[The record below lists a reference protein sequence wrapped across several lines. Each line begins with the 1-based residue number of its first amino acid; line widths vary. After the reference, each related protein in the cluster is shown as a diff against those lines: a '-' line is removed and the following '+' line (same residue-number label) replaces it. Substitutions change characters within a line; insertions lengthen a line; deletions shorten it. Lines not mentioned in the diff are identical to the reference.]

1 MSETASNG
9 ILRLLDKSLRP
20 KSIAVIGASAVPEK
34 LGYKLV
40 NNIIKDGYTGRIFPI
55 NPKENEILG
64 LKAYPSVLDVPEDI
78 DAAVI
83 SVPAKFC
90 AQVAEDCGRKGV
102 KGLIV
107 ITSGFSEVGRKDL
120 EDELLGIARRHGMRI
135 IGPNVVGILSNA
147 DKLNASFAPFLPFPG
162 KASMVSQSGALV
174 VAIDAATYSRHV
186 GFDKLISIGNMSDVD
201 MADCIDWLDSDP
213 ETTCISLYIEGLR
226 NGRRFIDAA
235 RRCRKP
241 IIALKSGVSAH
252 GAAAAASHTGSLAGA
267 AKVYDAAFK
276 QAGIVTASD
285 LNNLFDRSLALSLQ
299 PAMNG
304 DNLLILTNGGGIGV
318 LATDAAEKL
327 GLPLS
332 FAPNDLQ
339 QELRKCMP
347 EFGSAKNPVDITGM
361 GGAEWYY
368 ESVKTCLRH
377 SWVDGLVVLYCET
390 SMTVPDEVVAAIH
403 KSIVDSGVKDKPVTI
418 ACVGGEQSTVAMH
431 WLMSNGIPAYD
442 VPDKAVNAMVAL
454 REYSR
459 FRATVTEIQP
469 IPAEPHPAVARKI
482 IAGARA
488 AGRAALTEIEAKEIF
503 SAYGIPV
510 ARTTLAKSEDAAVKA
525 AEGTGY
531 PVVMKIVS
539 PDIIHKSDAGGVK
552 VNIRDADGVRRAFRA
567 ILDSAKAYKPGA
579 DIHGVVVQE
588 MAKSGTEVI
597 LGSVNDASFGPTIM
611 FGLGGIFVEVLKDVT
626 FRVAPVTSV
635 QAERMLSEI
644 AAAPI
649 LRGARGEA
657 PRDREA
663 LAQAITAY
671 SRMVLDLGDEIA
683 ESDANPIFVYE
694 QGKGLKA
701 VDARII
707 LRKSAG

>member
-1 MSETASNG
+1 MPENNLNG
-9 ILRLLDKSLRP
+9 ALKLLDKALRP
-20 KSIAVIGASAVPEK
+20 ASIAVLGASASPDK

-40 NNIIKDGYTGRIFPI
+40 NNIIKDGYAGRIYPI
-55 NPKENEILG
+55 NPKEKEILG
-64 LKAYPSVLDVPEDI
+64 LTAYPSVLDVPGNI
-78 DAAVI
+78 DAAVV
-83 SVPAKFC
+83 SVPARLC
-90 AQVAEDCGRKGV
+90 AQVIEECGKKGV
-102 KGLIV
+102 KGLII

-120 EDELLGIARRHGMRI
+120 EDEILGIARRYGMRI
-135 IGPNVVGILSNA
+135 IGPNVVGILSNS

-186 GFDKLISIGNMSDVD
+186 GFDKLISIGNMSDAD
-201 MADCIDWLDSDP
+201 MADCIDWLDNDP
-213 ETTCISLYIEGLR
+213 QTTCISLYIEGLR

-235 RRCRKP
+235 RRSRTP
-241 IIALKSGVSAH
+241 IIALKAGVSAH

-276 QAGIVTASD
+276 QAGIVSATD

-299 PAMNG
+299 PPMNG
-304 DNLLILTNGGGIGV
+304 DNLVVLTNGGGIGV
-318 LATDAAEKL
+318 LATDAAEKF
-327 GLPLS
+327 GMPLS
-332 FAPNDLQ
+332 FAPKDLQ
-339 QELRKCMP
+339 EDMRKSMP
-347 EFGSAKNPVDITGM
+347 EFGSAKNPIDITGM

-377 SWVDGLVVLYCET
+377 PWVDGLVVLYCET
-390 SMTVPDEVVAAIH
+390 SMTVPDEVVKAIH
-403 KSIVDSGVKDKPVTI
+403 KSIVDSGQKDKPVTI
-418 ACVGGEQSTVAMH
+418 ACVGGEQSAAAMH
-431 WLMSNGIPAYD
+431 WLMGAGIPAYD
-442 VPDKAVNAMVAL
+442 VPDKAVSAMAAL
-454 REYSR
+454 REYAKLR
-459 FRATVTEIQP
+459 TMVTEIQP
-469 IPAEPHPAVARKI
+469 IPGEAHPDTAREI

-488 AGRAALTEIEAKEIF
+488 AGRTALTEIEAKAVF
-503 SAYGIPV
+503 SSYGIPV
-510 ARTTLAKSEDAAVKA
+510 ARTILAGNEDAAVRA
-525 AEGTGY
+525 ADEIGY

-552 VNIRDADGVRRAFRA
+552 VNVKDADGIRKAFRA
-567 ILDSAKAYKPGA
+567 ILGSARAYKPDA
-579 DIHGVVVQE
+579 DIHGITVQE
-588 MAKSGTEVI
+588 MAPNGTEVI

-635 QAERMLSEI
+635 QASRMLEEI

-649 LRGARGEA
+649 LKGVRGEK

-663 LAQAITAY
+663 LAQAVTAY

-707 LRKSAG
+707 LRKTNA